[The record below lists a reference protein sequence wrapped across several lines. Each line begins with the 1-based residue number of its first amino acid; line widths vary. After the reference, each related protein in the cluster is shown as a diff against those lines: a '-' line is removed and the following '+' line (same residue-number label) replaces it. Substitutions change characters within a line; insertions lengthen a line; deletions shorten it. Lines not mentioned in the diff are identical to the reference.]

1 MKNSRKEREEG
12 KASELG
18 QRGIIP
24 SVDAEGTTVVQLL
37 QMKETYISRK
47 DATGGNYSQSVA
59 IPGKGGTWQLSTD
72 LLIVLLFGI

>member
-18 QRGIIP
+18 QREIIS

-37 QMKETYISRK
+37 QMKETYL
-47 DATGGNYSQSVA
+47 T
-59 IPGKGGTWQLSTD
+59 
-72 LLIVLLFGI
+72 